1 MIFCEYRF
9 ESRKTRA
16 LIGWE
21 ENDIFEGKTW
31 MYITAV
37 ICGEGTLERIP
48 STDLRTLL

>member
-1 MIFCEYRF
+1 MKHVYEILSLLGQLTER
-9 ESRKTRA
+9 
-16 LIGWE
+16 GE